1 MRSVCQ
7 VRRQTREMAG
17 GGGLDPVCSKHFHTS
32 HLVSAARLLNIEDS
46 FCTVVLDLQMWSENW
61 QWFV

>member
-1 MRSVCQ
+1 MPGEETDEGNGR
-7 VRRQTREMAG
+7 